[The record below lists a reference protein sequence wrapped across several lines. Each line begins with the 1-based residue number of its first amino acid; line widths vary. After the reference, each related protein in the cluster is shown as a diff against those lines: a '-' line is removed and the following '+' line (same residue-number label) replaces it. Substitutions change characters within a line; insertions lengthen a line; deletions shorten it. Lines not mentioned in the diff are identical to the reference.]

1 MMIRPEVVEAYAR
14 RMAASLASDLGAGV
28 ASIRRTMFDCQG
40 TEVVVEWL
48 AKLEDG
54 SEIRLSA
61 VVTKGVGHETTPAEP
76 SREEL
81 EKLRELGISPE
92 GVGYD

>member
-1 MMIRPEVVEAYAR
+1 MIRPELMEAYAR
-14 RMAASLASDLGAGV
+14 RMAASVASDLGAGA

-40 TEVVVEWL
+40 AEMVVEWL

-61 VVTKGVGHETTPAEP
+61 VVTKGRKEMTPAEP
-76 SREEL
+76 SRDEL
-81 EKLRELGISPE
+81 ETLRELGISPE
-92 GVGYD
+92 DVGHD

>member
-1 MMIRPEVVEAYAR
+1 MIRPEIVEAYAR
-14 RMAASLASDLGAGV
+14 RMAASLAFDLGAGV

-40 TEVVVEWL
+40 MEMVVEWL

-61 VVTKGVGHETTPAEP
+61 VVTKGRQEPAPKKP

-92 GVGYD
+92 GMGHD

>member
-1 MMIRPEVVEAYAR
+1 MIRPELTEAYAR
-14 RMAASLASDLGAGV
+14 RMAASVASDLGAGV

-40 TEVVVEWL
+40 AEMVVEWL

-61 VVTKGVGHETTPAEP
+61 VVTKGRKEMTLAEP
-76 SREEL
+76 SWDEL
-81 EKLRELGISPE
+81 EILRELGISPE
-92 GVGYD
+92 DVGHD

>member
-14 RMAASLASDLGAGV
+14 RMAAALASDLGAGV

-61 VVTKGVGHETTPAEP
+61 VVTKGRQEITPGEP

-92 GVGYD
+92 GTGHD

>member
-1 MMIRPEVVEAYAR
+1 MIRPELMEAYAR
-14 RMAASLASDLGAGV
+14 RMAASVASDLEAGV
-28 ASIRRTMFDCQG
+28 ASIRRTLFDCQG
-40 TEVVVEWL
+40 TEEVVVEWL

-61 VVTKGVGHETTPAEP
+61 VVTKGRQETASTEP

-81 EKLRELGISPE
+81 ERLRELGISPE
-92 GVGYD
+92 GTGHD

>member
-1 MMIRPEVVEAYAR
+1 MRIRAELMEAYAH
-14 RMAASLASDLGAGV
+14 RMAVSVAADLGAGV
-28 ASIRRTMFDCQG
+28 ASIRRTMFDYQG
-40 TEVVVEWL
+40 TEIVVEWL

-61 VVTKGVGHETTPAEP
+61 VVTKGRQEMTPPEP

-92 GVGYD
+92 GMGHD

>member
-1 MMIRPEVVEAYAR
+1 MKIRPEIVETYAR
-14 RMAASLASDLGAGV
+14 RMAASLASDVGAGV

-40 TEVVVEWL
+40 TEMVVEWL

-61 VVTKGVGHETTPAEP
+61 AVTTGRQEVTPADP

-92 GVGYD
+92 GVGHD